1 VHLNRTTIGRPVRVR
16 LLATAA
22 LTLYF
27 VLLSAPA
34 NAHGIGS
41 DAADRSVWGF
51 AELGI
56 THMLLGWDHLL
67 FIGGVVVL
75 AGEWRRAAKLI
86 TVFVV
91 GHSITLIV
99 ASLAGWRVDP
109 GWVDVV
115 IALSLVFV
123 GGVAMFGRPK
133 RWDYFGG
140 AVYVFGLIHG
150 LGLAS
155 RLAEAGLPEDGLLWR
170 VIAFNVGIE
179 MGQLTAIFV
188 MVGVATLIK
197 SAVGEDRHKTTGQLA
212 AASLLLVGVIAGS
225 VITTQQ
231 LDNDEGDLEPVA
243 ADACSVAERTQT
255 FPGTGG
261 HAAKN
266 FYGPT
271 ETAPLGDF
279 GHSLGDGYV
288 VVLYPADLPSDQ
300 LQQLE
305 GYVTGPK
312 GRGVLA
318 GPDPEADVVTATNAY
333 ETLTCPGVR
342 VDELNTFTTEWL
354 ESISG

>member
-1 VHLNRTTIGRPVRVR
+1 MHPIRTALVQPARLR

-22 LTLYF
+22 LTLSF
-27 VLLSAPA
+27 LFSAPAA

-51 AELGI
+51 LELGI

-75 AGEWRRAAKLI
+75 AGDWRRAAKLI
-86 TVFVV
+86 TVFVI
-91 GHSITLIV
+91 GHSITLIA

-123 GGVAMFGRPK
+123 GAVAMFGRPK
-133 RWDYFGG
+133 RWDLFGG

-170 VIAFNVGIE
+170 VIAFNIGIE
-179 MGQLTAIFV
+179 MGQITAILV
-188 MVGVATLIK
+188 MVGIATAIK
-197 SAVGEDRHKTTGQLA
+197 AAVGEARHKTTGQLG
-212 AASLLLVGVIAGS
+212 AASLLLVGVIAAS

-231 LDNDEGDLEPVA
+231 LDSGEDDLQPVA
-243 ADACSVAERTQT
+243 ADACSVSKRTQT

-266 FYGPT
+266 FYGPS

-288 VVLYPADLPSDQ
+288 VVLYPADLPANQ

-318 GPDPEADVVTATNAY
+318 GPDPEADTVTATNAY
-333 ETLTCPGVR
+333 ETLTCPGVQ
-342 VDELNTFTTEWL
+342 VDELNTFTTKWL

>member
-1 VHLNRTTIGRPVRVR
+1 MPR
-16 LLATAA
+16 LLALVVTA
-22 LTLYF
+22 LITL
-27 VLLSAPA
+27 VPAPA

-41 DAADRSVWGF
+41 DAADRSVLGF
-51 AELGI
+51 LQLGI
-56 THMLLGWDHLL
+56 SHMLLGWDHLL

-75 AGEWRRAAKLI
+75 AGDWRRAAKLI

-91 GHSITLIV
+91 GHSITLIA
-99 ASLAGWRVDP
+99 ASLAGWRVDA

-123 GGVAMFGRPK
+123 GAVAMFGRPK
-133 RWDYFGG
+133 RWDLFGA

-155 RLAEAGLPEDGLLWR
+155 RLAEAGLPEEGLLWR
-170 VIAFNVGIE
+170 VIAFNVGVE
-179 MGQLTAIFV
+179 MGQVTAIFV
-188 MVGVATLIK
+188 MVGIATLVT
-197 SAVGEDRHKTTGQLA
+197 SAVGADRHKTTGQLA
-212 AASLLLVGVIAGS
+212 AAGLLLVGVVAAS

-231 LDNDEGDLEPVA
+231 LDGDADTEPVA
-243 ADACSVAERTQT
+243 ADACTVADRTQT

-266 FYGPT
+266 FYGPA

-288 VVLYPADLPSDQ
+288 VVLYPTDLPAEQVEQ
-300 LQQLE
+300 LQ
-305 GYVTGPK
+305 GYVTGPQ
-312 GRGVLA
+312 GTGVLA
-318 GPDPEADVVTATNAY
+318 GPDPEADAVTATNAY
-333 ETLTCPGVR
+333 ETLTCPDVR
-342 VDELNTFTTEWL
+342 VDELTTFTTQWL